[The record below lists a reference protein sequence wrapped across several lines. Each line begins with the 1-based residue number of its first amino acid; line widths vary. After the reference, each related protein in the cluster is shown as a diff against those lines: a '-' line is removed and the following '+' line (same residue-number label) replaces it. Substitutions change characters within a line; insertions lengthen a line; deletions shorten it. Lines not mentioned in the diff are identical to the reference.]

1 VSKVDTMMVAIGG
14 AMFALGLAQLG
25 MVLRDRT
32 REPAARR
39 FYRGSTRVAV
49 GAAAGYAL
57 SGLASL
63 LLNLW
68 G

>member
-1 VSKVDTMMVAIGG
+1 VSKVDTMMVAVSG

-39 FYRGSTRVAV
+39 FYRAQPVLLWVRRLGTRCQ
-49 GAAAGYAL
+49 GWRCCY
-57 SGLASL
+57 
-63 LLNLW
+63 
-68 G
+68 